1 MTEYTSTSKGMV
13 AREDQILLNL
23 SKNIKAM
30 TKRFDLMVIAY
41 TQTNDEGRTQG
52 LRDQSA
58 IKGGKSLPNKADFGL
73 TVFEPTR
80 KELQLLEPIISKVSK
95 GMGQKLIPNICYTT
109 YKNRWY
115 STKKIKVWGYQD
127 LGTNE
132 YKDLFCTNEYYE
144 YINIPKTKISLK
156 D

>member
-1 MTEYTSTSKGMV
+1 MPAERV
-13 AREDQILLNL
+13 LN
-23 SKNIKAM
+23 
-30 TKRFDLMVIAY
+30 V
-41 TQTNDEGRTQG
+41 
-52 LRDQSA
+52 
-58 IKGGKSLPNKADFGL
+58 

-115 STKKIKVWGYQD
+115 STKKIKIWGYQD

-144 YINIPKTKISLK
+144 YINIPKTISEHSKRYK
-156 D
+156 DLGGCSPKSTKYNSLLPPNSWRSRRRKSREDFERENSSSYCFGRKFNSKS